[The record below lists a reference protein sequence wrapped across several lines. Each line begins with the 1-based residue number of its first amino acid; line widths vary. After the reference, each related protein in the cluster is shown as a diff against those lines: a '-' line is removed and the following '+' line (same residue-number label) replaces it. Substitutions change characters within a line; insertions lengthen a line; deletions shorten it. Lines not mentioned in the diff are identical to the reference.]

1 MTVHALFQFNE
12 AAYGLT
18 RLVVDWM
25 TFHDS
30 TLLYW
35 QSEHVDWVFV
45 LDLVLY
51 DSKKGGGNPYDR
63 DRTMLNIKNEPYR
76 KLVLKYE
83 IMYIIHAKGHTLC

>member
-1 MTVHALFQFNE
+1 MDNDLIMSTIEQDSYMMVHALFQFNE
-12 AAYGLT
+12 AVYGLT
-18 RLVVDWM
+18 CLVVDWM

-35 QSEHVDWVFV
+35 QSKHVDWVFV

-63 DRTMLNIKNEPYR
+63 DRTMLNSSI
-76 KLVLKYE
+76 LKMNPTE
-83 IMYIIHAKGHTLC
+83 N